1 MFQVLVFKMDM
12 ETGDG
17 NFWLS
22 STSTDIMSSTMPQN
36 MTLTEN
42 STYTFASTTSFC
54 LDFYFEVFL

>member
-1 MFQVLVFKMDM
+1 MDV

-22 STSTDIMSSTMPQN
+22 STSTDVMGTSMPPN

-42 STYTFASTTSFC
+42 GSYTFASTTSFC
-54 LDFYFEVFL
+54 LDFYFEVYLIYMIIC